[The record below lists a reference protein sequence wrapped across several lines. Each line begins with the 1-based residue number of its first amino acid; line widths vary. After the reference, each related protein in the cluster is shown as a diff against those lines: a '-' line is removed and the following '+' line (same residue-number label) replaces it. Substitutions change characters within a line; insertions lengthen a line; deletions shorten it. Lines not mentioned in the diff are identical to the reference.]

1 MKRRKRPSPL
11 PDETSSELQARL
23 RRFALATREEA
34 LRPATVPFPEHVTVL
49 AGPLR
54 KVRTKT
60 ADARDESEQD
70 CSSDQESDEDE

>member
-1 MKRRKRPSPL
+1 MKRRKRHAPL

-34 LRPATVPFPEHVTVL
+34 LRPANVPFPEHVTVL

-54 KVRTKT
+54 KVRRKP
-60 ADARDESEQD
+60 ADAPAESGRNSNNGQG
-70 CSSDQESDEDE
+70 SDEDE